1 MERMMDN
8 AYKVLTELIN
18 TDMFVNFSI
27 LYFLREIKLKWPVA
41 TAFALATGFLIAQL
55 PFR

>member
-1 MERMMDN
+1 MDN